1 MSTLYV
7 TDRETELVRRG
18 ERVLV
23 RRQGKVV
30 ADVPLVQVDQ
40 VVIFGNNS
48 LSTPLISLFL
58 EAQVPVSF
66 LSFNGRFRGRL
77 QPAFSKH
84 AVLRQAQHR
93 ASANP
98 TQTLELARRFVVGK
112 IHNQRARLLR
122 AERAGNAS
130 TADVARS
137 LAQLIPIAER
147 ASDLDSLRGAE
158 GLAARAYFSVMPE
171 LVGRHGFSFER
182 RTRRPP
188 RDPVNAMLSFSYS
201 LLQSTVDAAVNAVG
215 FDPYTGYLHGTRY
228 GKPSLVLDL
237 MEEFRPVIADA
248 VVTALINKRMV
259 GPSDFVERF
268 GAVEMGD
275 AARRAFLQA
284 YEDKVRDEI
293 KHPIFG
299 YKVSLRRCV
308 ELQARIL
315 AKTLLGELERYEP
328 FRIR

>member
-7 TDRETELVRRG
+7 TDRETELMRRG
-18 ERVLV
+18 ERVLL
-23 RRQGKVV
+23 RRQGRVV
-30 ADVPLVQVDQ
+30 ADVPLLQLDQ
-40 VVIFGNNS
+40 VVIFGNNT
-48 LSTPLISLFL
+48 LSTPLVSLFL

-66 LSFNGRFRGRL
+66 LSFNGRFQGRL

-84 AVLRQAQHR
+84 ALLRQAQHR
-93 ASANP
+93 AAGDP
-98 TQTLELARRFVVGK
+98 ARTLELARRFVIGK
-112 IHNQRARLLR
+112 IANQRARLLR
-122 AERAGNAS
+122 AERTGNAS
-130 TADVARS
+130 GAEVART
-137 LAQLIPIAER
+137 LIQLIPVAER
-147 ASDLDSLRGAE
+147 ASDLDTLRGAE

-171 LVGRHGFSFER
+171 LVGRHGFNFER

-188 RDPVNAMLSFSYS
+188 RDPVNAMLSFAYS
-201 LLQSTVDAAVNAVG
+201 LLQTTVDAAVNAVG
-215 FDPYTGYLHGTRY
+215 FDPYTGYLHSARY

-248 VVTALINKRMV
+248 VVVTAIHKRML
-259 GPSDFVERF
+259 GPDDFVERF
-268 GAVEMGD
+268 GAVEMGE
-275 AARRAFLQA
+275 AGRRSFLQA

-293 KHPIFG
+293 KHPVFG